1 MKFSQTFY
9 ALVLPISFIVT
20 LVLLSTIPLPFFN
33 VYDIGG
39 IVITSIALILS
50 YVIVKKQDNTFRDIG
65 LYYENKTPL
74 RFGFGFLIG
83 AFVTV
88 VMLAIAINFSSLE
101 MVYNKDSK
109 IFQPLFWTLMFLPLA
124 FMEELIFRGYT
135 FLKIKNI
142 LGLWPAQIIM
152 AILFA
157 WYHDY
162 TGATFFNQL
171 LGPSVWALIFG
182 VTAIWSKGLA
192 FPIGLHMAINVL
204 LALVGQKD
212 ARHAIWNLEYSNAV
226 TPELTSETDTIGLAM
241 QIVVLL
247 IGIALTEYFRR
258 KERKI
263 SKILN

>member
-1 MKFSQTFY
+1 
-9 ALVLPISFIVT
+9 
-20 LVLLSTIPLPFFN
+20 
-33 VYDIGG
+33 
-39 IVITSIALILS
+39 
-50 YVIVKKQDNTFRDIG
+50 
-65 LYYENKTPL
+65 
-74 RFGFGFLIG
+74 
-83 AFVTV
+83 
-88 VMLAIAINFSSLE
+88 
-101 MVYNKDSK
+101 
-109 IFQPLFWTLMFLPLA
+109 
-124 FMEELIFRGYT
+124 
-135 FLKIKNI
+135 
-142 LGLWPAQIIM
+142 
-152 AILFA
+152 
-157 WYHDY
+157 
-162 TGATFFNQL
+162 

-212 ARHAIWNLEYSNAV
+212 ARHDIWNLEYSNAV